1 MKNYFL
7 LIYSQFCRSHH
18 CISHSNN
25 TSGATDPCSCQS
37 YQKPF
42 AYLFSSIVV
51 NMEKALNS
59 NGLSGTRKDLRKSRI
74 SVRPLSCYCL
84 NSGDQWGEQQ
94 KQICTIS
101 TVKEFWEAMNNIKP
115 AFLLPVNSI
124 YHLFKVW
131 LSFPH
136 QDYFSPV

>member
-1 MKNYFL
+1 M
-7 LIYSQFCRSHH
+7 
-18 CISHSNN
+18 
-25 TSGATDPCSCQS
+25 T
-37 YQKPF
+37 
-42 AYLFSSIVV
+42 
-51 NMEKALNS
+51 KALRLLTIIVL
-59 NGLSGTRKDLRKSRI
+59 LSLTPLVSAYAAKKKSRI

-136 QDYFSPV
+136 QDYLSPV